1 MRVINTI
8 GEAALYEQ
16 LAEEAAELAQ
26 AALKMS
32 RKLRGENPT
41 PKTELTCLS
50 ALHEETADVENCI
63 DELKSAGKLDT
74 ALIDDL
80 KKRKMKRWERRIYEA
95 RKNAGKS

>member
-1 MRVINTI
+1 MRVIDAI

-26 AALKMS
+26 AASKMA
-32 RKLRGENPT
+32 RKIRGENPT

-50 ALHEETADVENCI
+50 ALHEEISDTGNCI
-63 DELKSAGKLDT
+63 DELISAGKLDK

-80 KKRKMKRWERRIYEA
+80 KKRKMKRWERRINEA